1 MALDKVKETNLAEEF
16 HTLLQDEIDH
26 SQKALK
32 EVSLMLDQS
41 QAELNKLVQRNT
53 SISSQLQQIQGQ
65 FDTVPRDDIRNIY
78 SNALEAQQR
87 LLVMRGQFE
96 KLQSEQTG
104 LKKYIDI
111 LQQTQTFVGDSQPA
125 SGFGSLDGNGQGNTS
140 LEMLINA
147 QETERQRLSRQMHD
161 GPAQALS
168 NFIVQA
174 EIAAR
179 LFELDPN
186 RAKEEL
192 NNLKTS
198 AMSTFQKVRNF
209 IGELRPM
216 MLDDL
221 GLVPT
226 LRRYLDS
233 YKEQNGVDIRF
244 SMKGS
249 DKRLAPY
256 LEIMIFRAL
265 QELLANVTKHNPDQ
279 VGKLQV
285 NVQYVI
291 DVDTVK
297 LTVADNGN
305 GFDPEALKDSV
316 GLGLKLIKERVEL
329 LGGTFDI
336 DAAEGRGCSISFQ
349 IPSIEVQS
357 ETEAQPQS

>member
-1 MALDKVKETNLAEEF
+1 MALDKINETNTAEDF
-16 HTLLQDEIDH
+16 RNKVQDEIDH
-26 SQKALK
+26 SQKELK

-53 SISSQLQQIQGQ
+53 SISGQLQQIQGQ
-65 FDTVPRDDIRNIY
+65 FDTVPREDIRNIY
-78 SNALEAQQR
+78 SSALEAQQR
-87 LLVMRGQFE
+87 LLVMRGQLE
-96 KLQSEQTG
+96 KMQDEQTT
-104 LKKYIDI
+104 LKKYIEF
-111 LQQTQTFVGDSQPA
+111 LQQTQIYMGDNKPA
-125 SGFGSLDGNGQGNTS
+125 SGLGSIGGDGHGNTS

-147 QETERQRLSRQMHD
+147 QESERQRLSRQMHD

-179 LFELDPN
+179 LFDLDPN

-209 IGELRPM
+209 IAELRPM

-256 LEIMIFRAL
+256 LEIMVFRAL
-265 QELLANVTKHNPDQ
+265 QELLANVLKHNPDQ

-291 DVDTVK
+291 DADTVK

-305 GFDPEALKDSV
+305 GFDPEILKNSV

-329 LGGTFDI
+329 LGGTFEV
-336 DAAEGRGCSISFQ
+336 DAAAGRGCSISFQ

-357 ETEAQPQS
+357 ETEAQQQS

>member
-1 MALDKVKETNLAEEF
+1 MALEKVKETNPVEEF
-16 HTLLQDEIDH
+16 HVMIEDEIDH

-32 EVSLMLDQS
+32 EVSLMLEQS

-78 SNALEAQQR
+78 SEAMEAQQR
-87 LLVMRGQFE
+87 LLVMRGQLE
-96 KLQSEQTG
+96 KLQGEQTS
-104 LKKYIDI
+104 LKKYIEI
-111 LQQTQTFVGDSQPA
+111 LQQTQTFLGDNKPT
-125 SGFGSLDGNGQGNTS
+125 SGFGGLGGDGGGNTS

-147 QETERQRLSRQMHD
+147 QESERQRLSRQMHD

-209 IGELRPM
+209 IAELRPM

-265 QELLANVTKHNPDQ
+265 QELLGNVLKHNSDQ
-279 VGKLQV
+279 AGKLQI

-291 DVDTVK
+291 DADTVK

-305 GFDPEALKDSV
+305 GFDPETLKDS
-316 GLGLKLIKERVEL
+316 GGIGLKIIKERVEL
-329 LGGTFDI
+329 LGGTFEV

-349 IPSIEVQS
+349 IPSIEVKS
-357 ETEAQPQS
+357 ETEAQQ